1 MSRFMK
7 ICHFRF
13 TTWCEN
19 RDDADSNCNGRVLKV
34 RVETKQSANSDPEAT
49 DHQIRISSRN
59 QMQTEDDY
67 FRPQTSD
74 LPSIE
79 GSFFQIAIYDDDLC
93 IKIQSIEI
101 FAYVCKEETVDLALF
116 RKTIAPFDRT
126 SVEVRFQF
134 TSKFEIQSVFALK
147 LTTLEKCINWFEIT
161 FN

>member
-34 RVETKQSANSDPEAT
+34 RVETKQSANSDPETT

-134 TSKFEIQSVFALK
+134 TSEFAIKACL
-147 LTTLEKCINWFEIT
+147 LLN
-161 FN
+161 